1 MEYVRGLT
9 HCEGTAP
16 TLPIRLLGY
25 LLRELNFG
33 CAVFGT
39 VHRGIRTFDQLA
51 WRGAM
56 LREQGN
62 SDTRAN
68 TQASHNI
75 SDTDLARYLYRFD
88 YFFCQGAQILLIA
101 GFQQQAEKLIAPMS
115 ASGVV
120 GSNAFPEALGDSL

>member
-1 MEYVRGLT
+1 M
-9 HCEGTAP
+9 P
-16 TLPIRLLGY
+16 TRLPRY
-25 LLRELNFG
+25 LLRELNSG
-33 CAVFGT
+33 CGLFGT
-39 VHRGIRTFDQLA
+39 VHRGIRTFDQVA

-75 SDTDLARYLYRFD
+75 IDTDLARYLYRFD
-88 YFFCQGAQILLIA
+88 YFFRYGAQILLIA
-101 GFQQQAEKLIAPMS
+101 GFQQQAEKFIATMS

-120 GSNAFPEALGDSL
+120 GSKAFPEALGYSL